1 MRSIIETQRTAAAEA
16 EKRLADSREWRPQAA
31 VTFGTWSLLMR
42 GFSFFP
48 SHPTRSLAHLLARFL
63 MRFGEMIN
71 AAIGEALMDEEEEA
85 EEEEEDVGSWN
96 CFC

>member
-1 MRSIIETQRTAAAEA
+1 MATAS
-16 EKRLADSREWRPQAA
+16 SRDVWHVVILNER
-31 VTFGTWSLLMR
+31 FFLL
-42 GFSFFP
+42 P
-48 SHPTRSLAHLLARFL
+48 IPPNSLAHLLARFL

-85 EEEEEDVGSWN
+85 EAEEEDVGSWN